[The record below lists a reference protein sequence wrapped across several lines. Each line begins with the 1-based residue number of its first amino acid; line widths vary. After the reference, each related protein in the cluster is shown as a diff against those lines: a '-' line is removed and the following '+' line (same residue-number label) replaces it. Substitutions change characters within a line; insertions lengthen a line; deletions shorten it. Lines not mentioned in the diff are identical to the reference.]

1 MGQNHLNS
9 KPVVFDYPQLK
20 NPILLELLLYL
31 DTLPSWLTLFIS
43 YCNKSM
49 WFIIHLSFFT

>member
-20 NPILLELLLYL
+20 NSILLELLLYL

-49 WFIIHLSFFT
+49 